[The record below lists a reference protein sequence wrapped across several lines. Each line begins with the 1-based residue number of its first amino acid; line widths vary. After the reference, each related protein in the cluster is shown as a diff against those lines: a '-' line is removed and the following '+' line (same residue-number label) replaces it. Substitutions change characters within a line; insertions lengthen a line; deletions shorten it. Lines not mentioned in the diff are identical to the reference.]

1 MLSKIQLPP
10 EVAHLLSVL
19 CPLADNIYMTHRQQ
33 NRLLSQEVNPDSFSA
48 MPVSVLE
55 STFME
60 VSIPILS

>member
-10 EVAHLLSVL
+10 KIAHLLSVL
-19 CPLADNIYMTHRQQ
+19 CPLADNIYITHRQQ
-33 NRLLSQEVNPDSFSA
+33 NRLLSQEVNPDSST

-60 VSIPILS
+60 VSIPILG